1 MNYFKQKN
9 VIEGVVSFKKRIQ
22 INTNVKVYLIPYDSI
37 TNWYSDYQLDKIRD
51 EALEEITSYAQA
63 NNLSFIEIIRDRNGH
78 IHSQRHTVQSGSFQD
93 TQFLTSMVEVVP
105 ICQDGI
111 L

>member
-9 VIEGVVSFKKRIQ
+9 VIEGEVSFKKRIQ

-51 EALEEITSYAQA
+51 EAFEEITSYARA
-63 NNLSFIEIIRDRNGH
+63 NNLSFIEARNKLYKSTICGEE
-78 IHSQRHTVQSGSFQD
+78 S
-93 TQFLTSMVEVVP
+93 LVVTP
-105 ICQDGI
+105 
-111 L
+111 

>member
-9 VIEGVVSFKKRIQ
+9 VIEGEVSFKKRIQ

-51 EALEEITSYAQA
+51 EALEEITSYARA
-63 NNLSFIEIIRDRNGH
+63 NNLSFIEARKKLYK
-78 IHSQRHTVQSGSFQD
+78 STVCGEES
-93 TQFLTSMVEVVP
+93 LVVTP
-105 ICQDGI
+105 
-111 L
+111 

>member
-37 TNWYSDYQLDKIRD
+37 TNWYSDYQLYKIRD
-51 EALEEITSYAQA
+51 EALEEITSYARA
-63 NNLSFIEIIRDRNGH
+63 NNLSFIEARNKLYKSTICGEE
-78 IHSQRHTVQSGSFQD
+78 S
-93 TQFLTSMVEVVP
+93 LVVTP
-105 ICQDGI
+105 
-111 L
+111 

>member
-63 NNLSFIEIIRDRNGH
+63 NNLSLKEARDKLYKSTICGEE
-78 IHSQRHTVQSGSFQD
+78 S
-93 TQFLTSMVEVVP
+93 LVVTP
-105 ICQDGI
+105 
-111 L
+111 